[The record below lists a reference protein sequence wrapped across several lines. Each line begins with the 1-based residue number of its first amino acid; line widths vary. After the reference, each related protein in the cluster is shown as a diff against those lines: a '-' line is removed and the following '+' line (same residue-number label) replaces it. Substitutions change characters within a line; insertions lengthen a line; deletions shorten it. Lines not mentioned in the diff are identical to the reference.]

1 MSSNDVH
8 SYTAGIKW
16 ITDPNTRFM
25 LDYVYTDFNK
35 AITGSLE
42 NAATTTAVTPYSNEK
57 AVNFRAQFD
66 F

>member
-1 MSSNDVH
+1 
-8 SYTAGIKW
+8 
-16 ITDPNTRFM
+16 M

-35 AITGSLE
+35 YITGYAVDSNTVATGPSLK
-42 NAATTTAVTPYSNEK
+42 NEK